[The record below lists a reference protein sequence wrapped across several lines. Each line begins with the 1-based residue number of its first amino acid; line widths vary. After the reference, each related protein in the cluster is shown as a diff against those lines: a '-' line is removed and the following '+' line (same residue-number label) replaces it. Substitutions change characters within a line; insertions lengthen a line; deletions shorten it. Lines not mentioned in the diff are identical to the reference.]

1 MIATERY
8 KMTLPGY
15 ENVLVGKACVVSLR
29 LRRSPHKR
37 TPRLCGPPVHCDGT
51 LALGQMSVSSFRK
64 LSSAEINYMMYK
76 GRKEMVLPIMQADG
90 TFSNCGCT
98 GSFAPDDCG

>member
-37 TPRLCGPPVHCDGT
+37 TPRLCGPPVREG
-51 LALGQMSVSSFRK
+51 LIAQKPRKVSSRKSLRRDGFRPPGLENIHQIVFASLK
-64 LSSAEINYMMYK
+64 LLLEVGYLEALLLNS
-76 GRKEMVLPIMQADG
+76 
-90 TFSNCGCT
+90 
-98 GSFAPDDCG
+98 